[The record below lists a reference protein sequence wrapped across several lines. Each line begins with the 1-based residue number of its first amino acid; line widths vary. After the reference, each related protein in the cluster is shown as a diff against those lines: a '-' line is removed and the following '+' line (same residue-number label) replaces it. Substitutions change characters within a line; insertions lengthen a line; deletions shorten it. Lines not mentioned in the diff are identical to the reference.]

1 MSLHSQQKNKL
12 VAKYQHKVLAYQELF
27 LKEQFQ
33 SQQDVNNQSFQDL
46 ANKKQTFTSSTPSPP
61 FRVATLPS
69 QSSQT
74 RSIRQALAG
83 TVGIYPEMLSPEM
96 TKLLLAQ
103 IARRSLPS
111 KF

>member
-74 RSIRQALAG
+74 SNRQALAG

-103 IARRSLPS
+103 IARRS
-111 KF
+111 